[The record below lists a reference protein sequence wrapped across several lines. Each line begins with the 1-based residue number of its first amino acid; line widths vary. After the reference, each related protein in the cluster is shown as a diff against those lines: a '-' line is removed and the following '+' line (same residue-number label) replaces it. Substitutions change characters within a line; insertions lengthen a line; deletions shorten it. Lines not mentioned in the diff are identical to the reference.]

1 MILITR
7 ILNKNLYYCLRIKF
21 SVWKNLDFVE
31 RKLKSNEVLF
41 VRIIQGQT
49 LSSITKLIKLRA
61 LT

>member
-7 ILNKNLYYCLRIKF
+7 ILNKNLYDCLRIKF
-21 SVWKNLDFVE
+21 WKNLDFVE